1 DADDWCAR
9 RLLRGH
15 APPSLARSAESRAG
29 TEYGVD
35 GSAAT
40 DSQPR
45 PGPRQPGRNGRSV
58 RCRRGITQ
66 RKEPPMHRTI
76 TTKAFALVLGTIASV
91 GLVSVPSGSAST
103 PIRHCVKIDPAPLE
117 AGRDYEVFPDSVELT
132 MQSLQAALMRRDNQ
146 PVLASSAARSTA
158 P

>member
-1 DADDWCAR
+1 
-9 RLLRGH
+9 
-15 APPSLARSAESRAG
+15 
-29 TEYGVD
+29 
-35 GSAAT
+35 
-40 DSQPR
+40 
-45 PGPRQPGRNGRSV
+45 
-58 RCRRGITQ
+58 
-66 RKEPPMHRTI
+66 MHRTI

-158 P
+158 PVDYVVVPDDLDATMQSLQGALAEREIGQNGSAKLVKC